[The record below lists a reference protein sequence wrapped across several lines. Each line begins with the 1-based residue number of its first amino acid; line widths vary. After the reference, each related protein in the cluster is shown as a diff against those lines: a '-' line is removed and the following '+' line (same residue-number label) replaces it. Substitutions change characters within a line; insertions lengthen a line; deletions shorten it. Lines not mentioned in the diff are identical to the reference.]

1 MLRNELSVQVPFF
14 DVVDIGHGLS
24 NGLANSI
31 APNVG
36 AIG

>member
-1 MLRNELSVQVPFF
+1 MLFLKF
-14 DVVDIGHGLS
+14 DAVDIGHGLS

-36 AIG
+36 AR